1 VLFAGA
7 AVWIVMPRRSDGSKE
22 SAAVERLL
30 ADNQVPAARKELE
43 SVRRRLDAAVADYLD
58 GLVALYEGRDREAIA
73 LLGKARAV
81 RPDDWRVVGALAAA
95 LGNGGRFADA
105 LALIDEYVER
115 QPDDERGLAASA
127 QYRLDQRRGTPDPA
141 KALAALDRIDA
152 LPRRVAAPGD
162 RTAVPDALL
171 TELRTKAKLLQR
183 PSADALIDARAAAKA
198 TPQDPQAWYL
208 LGEAARAVSEGP
220 EALDGYRRAAEL
232 APGVRRYAEQYALAR
247 LAFGIPGDPKEGR
260 AILQIIEPLLAREPN
275 DPALIELKAR
285 ALVRSEDKA
294 DPNDDHV
301 MSEAADIYRGL
312 IQREDVP
319 PRIRQDARRN
329 LAVLLYDWSG
339 GGRQDDYLDEAW
351 GLLER
356 YAELG
361 GEIDARLRPT
371 YDALAERDRK
381 RRDGK

>member
-1 VLFAGA
+1 
-7 AVWIVMPRRSDGSKE
+7 
-22 SAAVERLL
+22 
-30 ADNQVPAARKELE
+30 
-43 SVRRRLDAAVADYLD
+43 
-58 GLVALYEGRDREAIA
+58 
-73 LLGKARAV
+73 
-81 RPDDWRVVGALAAA
+81 
-95 LGNGGRFADA
+95 
-105 LALIDEYVER
+105 
-115 QPDDERGLAASA
+115 
-127 QYRLDQRRGTPDPA
+127 
-141 KALAALDRIDA
+141 
-152 LPRRVAAPGD
+152 
-162 RTAVPDALL
+162 
-171 TELRTKAKLLQR
+171 
-183 PSADALIDARAAAKA
+183 
-198 TPQDPQAWYL
+198 
-208 LGEAARAVSEGP
+208 VSEGP

-371 YDALAERDRK
+371 YDDLAERDRK